1 MGLPQVSSS
10 GTAEEVAGSLITF
23 VHSPP
28 RFSGVS
34 TCDLD
39 GIHVESTSQKFGGS
53 LCSSLGVFQRKTSL
67 ELASI
72 PDNSYKEAAD
82 ATANVHEKIGCKGK
96 GDMLTPKS
104 AKHIERP
111 VSRIVGFESI
121 RRGSFFDGH
130 DGVSADQLCS
140 SSVVGITVNETE
152 SSGSLVRKRL
162 LSPLN
167 GILSLNQFSGDPLDI
182 SCSNFRIASPASTD
196 SYSVSMAQEY
206 KKANIGSNHFTTP
219 VCSVANC
226 SEQKDVLCDYS
237 RMASIFFTD
246 GPLLEDKELLSH
258 ACLSSPGLDPL
269 KESSK
274 VRSQTRAISI
284 SAETMISSPLSL
296 SPLGPRFSERMKTV
310 GVCRNSKI
318 EGDYLTLKN
327 VEHPLDENFSDNIFA
342 SEEEDFIMTRKSL
355 EDIDFLHK
363 EFHLSFPESNTGR
376 GWPWSQD
383 LVPPPHC
390 MKLGRRLRG
399 FPVMKSLVG
408 SFEESLLSGRLSSGK
423 SGQKIDGFLA
433 VLSVTG
439 GNFSPKSQK
448 LPFAVTSVDGGSY
461 LLYYA
466 SIDLAGKLSS
476 NKWRGQDLERSLSN
490 DDSRSS
496 RSRLR
501 IPVKGRIQLV
511 LSNPERTPLHTF
523 FCNYDLSDMPA
534 GTKTFLRQKVTLA
547 SSGPTSTWV
556 SGEQRNFDIK
566 YEDKVTSVSEISH
579 PDQNV
584 KGRVSTALMDNMDG
598 SNRNACART
607 DDKHFSLFDIGHGN
621 ERKLE
626 QAFSK
631 VNENATGAGA
641 LRYALHLR
649 FLCPPCKKCSRSERS
664 CKSNHQS
671 VQGTSLDV
679 EGEQRFYLYNDLRVV
694 FPQRHSD
701 ADEGKLNMEYHSPA
715 DPKYFDI
722 SS

>member
-318 EGDYLTLKN
+318 E
-327 VEHPLDENFSDNIFA
+327 
-342 SEEEDFIMTRKSL
+342 
-355 EDIDFLHK
+355 
-363 EFHLSFPESNTGR
+363 ESNTGR